1 MPRTITC
8 INRWL
13 SGKCRRTDSL
23 RWYGK
28 QTGLYEPM
36 LGAPTFPKV
45 PRKLRTGLT
54 PGFVEIVLSQSSNY
68 RLDLLSS
75 LLRSCDG
82 SFAAHNFGVGS
93 FLFVHVSKRL
103 TGRKKDF
110 RTWVSSPSCDKLQ
123 GEEKKEILRW
133 VREKKIILVNQQV
146 SKTDSQSKKNLF
158 SF

>member
-1 MPRTITC
+1 
-8 INRWL
+8 
-13 SGKCRRTDSL
+13 
-23 RWYGK
+23 
-28 QTGLYEPM
+28 
-36 LGAPTFPKV
+36 
-45 PRKLRTGLT
+45 
-54 PGFVEIVLSQSSNY
+54 
-68 RLDLLSS
+68 
-75 LLRSCDG
+75 
-82 SFAAHNFGVGS
+82 VGS